1 MLKNNKN
8 ICRNLLNLDSSKVK
22 LIKKELNSHKI
33 SLLINNSDLNNISI
47 KKDFLLQDEEYKDLA
62 VSTLA
67 KILKFSINSNNNYNE
82 YSFFINKSLNIKKM
96 KILPPESTLTNTASV
111 SLIK

>member
-47 KKDFLLQDEEYKDLA
+47 KKDFLLQDEELLTYYKPKEL
-62 VSTLA
+62 
-67 KILKFSINSNNNYNE
+67 NSK
-82 YSFFINKSLNIKKM
+82 INKKHFN
-96 KILPPESTLTNTASV
+96 E
-111 SLIK
+111 LIDNKVNLFFRLEKDK